1 MPHVAHGTGDSPSAK
16 RQYDAVLTG
25 CIPVIVSN
33 EALYAYSTENGGL
46 LDPKDFSVRVTEES
60 VVEAK
65 GGKEGAAPL
74 QGGLL
79 QQLEAID
86 EREVR
91 RLQRNLHRA
100 AHFFRY
106 YAEHDAEQDPGYY
119 RASEGT
125 AQAMVVNGHPVDPL
139 VAGRFPDGGATEML
153 LAELERRADG
163 GLAAACKKERA
174 EPHYYL
180 RMQHCGRAAAG
191 KEIANLER
199 QLTQQK
205 EGSRRFV
212 EIMKG
217 ITAYKEGWISRR
229 RRRRRRR

>member
-1 MPHVAHGTGDSPSAK
+1 M
-16 RQYDAVLTG
+16 
-25 CIPVIVSN
+25 
-33 EALYAYSTENGGL
+33 
-46 LDPKDFSVRVTEES
+46 
-60 VVEAK
+60 EAK
-65 GGKEGAAPL
+65 GARRARP
-74 QGGLL
+74 QARGLL

-91 RLQRNLHRA
+91 RLQRNPHRA

-217 ITAYKEGWISRR
+217 ITTAYKGGSRDAGAGAGAGRDVWR
-229 RRRRRRR
+229 RAAKRIRRYWFELEFAFCWVGVHMGRVIFLSSLGSARFLLGASQG